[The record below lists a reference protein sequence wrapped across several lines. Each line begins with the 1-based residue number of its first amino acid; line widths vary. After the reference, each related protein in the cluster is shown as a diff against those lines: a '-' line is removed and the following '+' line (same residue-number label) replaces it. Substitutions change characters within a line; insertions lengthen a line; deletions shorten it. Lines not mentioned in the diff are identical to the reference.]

1 MPLAS
6 VAFAPASAVR
16 NVETWV
22 ALVLTITGTIG
33 GTATGAIIALRGARS
48 LSRDERIAAE
58 RAENLRAFRVFV
70 AEAVQ
75 AISELKQLPPVPKPW
90 PTDRL
95 LELVERP
102 LRGGKAGMQMAT
114 RSRIYKR
121 YGDRHLNLAGR
132 LGAALV
138 DLMMRDLP
146 PNVEA
151 AVQRAADYVKRL
163 GEQRTPELIAEWGAV
178 HADLVAAGHE
188 LRALATDSSH
198 TASHTLPTNAVERRV
213 VKVEADG

>member
-1 MPLAS
+1 
-6 VAFAPASAVR
+6 
-16 NVETWV
+16 VEVWV
-22 ALVLTITGTIG
+22 ALVVTIGGTIG
-33 GTATGAIIALRGARS
+33 GTATGAIIALKGARS

-75 AISELKQLPPVPKPW
+75 SVSELKQLPPVPKPW

-95 LELVERP
+95 IELLERP

-114 RSRIYKR
+114 RSRVHKR

-132 LGAALV
+132 LAAALV

-146 PNVEA
+146 PNADA
-151 AVQRAADYVKRL
+151 AVRRASDYVMRL
-163 GEQRTPELIAEWGAV
+163 GEQRTSELIAEWGAV
-178 HADLVAAGHE
+178 HADLIAAGDE
-188 LRALATDSSH
+188 LQALTAGSSH
-198 TASHTLPTNAVERRV
+198 TASHKLWGQRGGAKSEV
-213 VKVEADG
+213 G